1 MCIFSIELLELG
13 SHVWSLV
20 MAEVIVLLNHTLI
33 DALACFEVADG
44 DFFII
49 QGRE

>member
-1 MCIFSIELLELG
+1 MCLFSIELLELG

-33 DALACFEVADG
+33 DAWACFEVAECRL
-44 DFFII
+44 FYYS
-49 QGRE
+49 RTR